1 VHDAFHVGFVLT
13 AGFESRCLVDLDL
26 LLGGIS
32 QSAVFS
38 PSLMIIRASITKEL
52 IGKTAQASTEG
63 LAQESIR
70 PGKDRK
76 ARVGTIAELAKQ
88 A

>member
-1 VHDAFHVGFVLT
+1 
-13 AGFESRCLVDLDL
+13 
-26 LLGGIS
+26 
-32 QSAVFS
+32 
-38 PSLMIIRASITKEL
+38 MIIRASITKEL